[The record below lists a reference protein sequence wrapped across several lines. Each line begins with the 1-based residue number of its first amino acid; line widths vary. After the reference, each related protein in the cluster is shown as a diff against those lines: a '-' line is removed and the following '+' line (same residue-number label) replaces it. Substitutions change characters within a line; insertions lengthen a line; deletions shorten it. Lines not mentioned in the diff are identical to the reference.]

1 MGLDAIMHGNVRPP
15 QGIFKESVQKNA
27 DLGLKLPFADGRVY
41 VYCKAGEGLTVGQ
54 QLQAPI
60 VDTTNDKDLAVQ
72 TAGKA
77 IDRELKLT
85 IPSAHASFD
94 ANAYEGG
101 WLLIETGTEK
111 GLMRKIKSNDAFTTG
126 ADATVTFKFKDT
138 IDVAV
143 AVSGHYASIVA
154 CPYCGVMI
162 NNATNGITS
171 TDGKPLGA
179 AVVDVTN
186 AYYFWA
192 IVHGMGPAIM
202 ENSAAIT
209 TGEALT
215 CDGPAV
221 VKREPTAGF
230 PLIGHAA
237 SYGANSTDGIMVY
250 YCIE

>member
-1 MGLDAIMHGNVRPP
+1 MLGQVRIP
-15 QGIFKESVQKNA
+15 QGIFTQSVQKKA
-27 DLGLKLPFADGRVY
+27 DLGFKMPFKDGRVY

-54 QLQAPI
+54 QLQAPV

-77 IDRELKLT
+77 DDRFLKLT
-85 IPSAHASFD
+85 IPSAHATFA

-111 GLMRKIKSNDAFTTG
+111 GLMRKIKSHNSFTTG
-126 ADATVTFKFKDT
+126 ADATVTFKLKDKLG
-138 IDVAV
+138 VAV

-154 CPYCGVMI
+154 NPYCGVMM
-162 NNATNGITS
+162 NNATDGITS
-171 TDGKPLGA
+171 TDGKPIGA
-179 AVVDVTN
+179 AVVDVTT

-192 IVHGMGPAIM
+192 IVHGMGPAI
-202 ENSAAIT
+202 NDDSAAIT

-215 CDGPAV
+215 CDGVDV
-221 VKREPTAGF
+221 VKRADASY

-237 SYGANSTDGIMVY
+237 SYAANSTDCLMVY
-250 YCIE
+250 YNIE

>member
-1 MGLDAIMHGNVRPP
+1 MDEGMLGQVRPP
-15 QGIFKESVQKNA
+15 QGIFKASVQKQA
-27 DLGLKLPFADGRVY
+27 DLGLKIPFKDGRVY

-60 VDTTNDKDLAVQ
+60 VDTTNDKDLAIQ

-77 IDRELKLT
+77 DDAFLKLT
-85 IPSAHASFD
+85 IPSAHASFA

-111 GLMRKIKSNDAFTTG
+111 GLMRKIKSNTAFTTG
-126 ADATVTFKFKDT
+126 ADATVTFKLKDKL
-138 IDVAV
+138 DVAV

-162 NNATNGITS
+162 NNATDGITS
-171 TDGKPLGA
+171 TDGKPIGA
-179 AVVDVTN
+179 AVVDVTT

-230 PLIGHAA
+230 PLVGHAA
-237 SYGANSTDGIMVY
+237 SYGANSTDCIMVF

>member
-1 MGLDAIMHGNVRPP
+1 MDEGMLGQVRPP
-15 QGIFKESVQKNA
+15 QGIFKASAQKQA
-27 DLGLKLPFADGRVY
+27 DLGFKIPFKDGRVY

-60 VDTTNDKDLAVQ
+60 VDTTNDKDLAIQ

-77 IDRELKLT
+77 DDAFLKLT
-85 IPSAHASFD
+85 IPSAHASFA

-111 GLMRKIKSNDAFTTG
+111 GLMRKIKSHNAFTTG
-126 ADATVTFKFKDT
+126 ADATVTFKLKDKL
-138 IDVAV
+138 DVAI

-154 CPYCGVMI
+154 NPYCGVMI
-162 NNATNGITS
+162 NNATDGITS
-171 TDGKPLGA
+171 TDGKPIGA
-179 AVVDVTN
+179 AVVDVTT

-221 VKREPTAGF
+221 VKRADAGF
-230 PLIGHAA
+230 PLVGYAA
-237 SYGANSTDGIMVY
+237 SYGANSTDCIMVY